1 MTWDA
6 QGIEVGESWSGVQK
20 PAQGGDL
27 RVARPHAIGR
37 WSKRT
42 IDLLIAIT
50 ALLLLFPLFLI
61 VAIIVKLGDKGPVFY
76 SHTRIGFGGAAFGC
90 LKFRTMKTD
99 ASAQLA
105 HLLQT
110 DRAARTEW
118 EATRKLK
125 NDPQDH
131 GRRRV
136 SPKIEYRRA
145 SATAERRARRYE
157 SGGTTADHARGAAPL
172 R

>member
-27 RVARPHAIGR
+27 HVARPHAIGR
-37 WSKRT
+37 SSKRT

-61 VAIIVKLGDKGPVFY
+61 VAMIVKLGDKGPVFY

-105 HLLQT
+105 RL
-110 DRAARTEW
+110 AA
-118 EATRKLK
+118 
-125 NDPQDH
+125 NQ
-131 GRRRV
+131 
-136 SPKIEYRRA
+136 
-145 SATAERRARRYE
+145 
-157 SGGTTADHARGAAPL
+157 SGGKN
-172 R
+172 